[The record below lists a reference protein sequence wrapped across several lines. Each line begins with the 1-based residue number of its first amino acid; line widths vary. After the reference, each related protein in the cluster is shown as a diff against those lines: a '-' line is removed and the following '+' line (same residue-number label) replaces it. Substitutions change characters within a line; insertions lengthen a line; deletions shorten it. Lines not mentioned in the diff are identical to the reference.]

1 MGQAFG
7 RLVVAHF
14 VAYPVAFL
22 WAVASVPILVPL
34 HEETL
39 FRFAEQAEMAA
50 FLTNEMLLPAA
61 VGFVFAHLVALP
73 WAFAADAR
81 RGLRRYLVLGGG
93 LVGLTLL
100 VGASGWLWL
109 LTR

>member
-1 MGQAFG
+1 MRHAFG
-7 RLVVAHF
+7 RLLVAHF

-22 WAVASVPILVPL
+22 WAAASVPVLVPL
-34 HEETL
+34 YEETL

-50 FLTNEMLLPAA
+50 FLTNKMLLPAA
-61 VGFVFAHLVALP
+61 LGFVLAHAVALP
-73 WAFAADAR
+73 WAFAADAH
-81 RGLRRYLVLGGG
+81 RGLRRYLVLGGA

-100 VGASGWLWL
+100 VGAGGWVWL